1 MALVTHLER
10 DEREMRSVH
19 PTTLVARYSTGEPDG
34 TRRLRINSYGS
45 ADRAVGDKLSQTLQ
59 FDERSARRP
68 FDVLKT
74 EFGF

>member
-34 TRRLRINSYGS
+34 TRLLQINSYGS
-45 ADRAVGDKLSQTLQ
+45 VGRAVEDKLSQTLQ
-59 FDERSARRP
+59 FDEKSARQL